1 MQTMKANVFRG
12 PNKIGI
18 EEVPRPSA
26 GVGEA
31 VVETAAFAARRK
43 RKEAGEQAPATAA
56 RAAAPGA
63 AIPRAAG
70 V

>member
-26 GVGEA
+26 GVGE
-31 VVETAAFAARRK
+31 VGNPNHVDDNLRDRFAHITRRI
-43 RKEAGEQAPATAA
+43 
-56 RAAAPGA
+56 PGKTWTGD
-63 AIPRAAG
+63 RSRTG
-70 V
+70 RRD